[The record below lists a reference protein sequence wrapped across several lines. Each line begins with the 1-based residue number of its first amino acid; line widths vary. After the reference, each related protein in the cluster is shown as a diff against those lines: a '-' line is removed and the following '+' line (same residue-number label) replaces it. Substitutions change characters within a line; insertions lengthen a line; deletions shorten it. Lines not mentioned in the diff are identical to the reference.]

1 MGPRIPKAPKLTA
14 CLAFPVSHTLGHSAM
29 SKPSKKQKVSEQVVY
44 GVVWEVDVSIED
56 FGEGYTDDCYDRSEV
71 EESYEMAQDLHEK
84 KHKNQSP
91 DVYASKAS
99 ALKFA
104 ENKFVE
110 LWGWVHGEEEE
121 DDDDDNDDDKGKTPM
136 DNPSLVKSG
145 DGFSWNEEWIENEF
159 QHRIRGEISVR
170 LKPMKLLA

>member
-1 MGPRIPKAPKLTA
+1 
-14 CLAFPVSHTLGHSAM
+14 M
-29 SKPSKKQKVSEQVVY
+29 SKPSKKQKVAEQVVY

-56 FGEGYTDDCYDRSEV
+56 FGEGYTVERCRECGVEAAYDMSRGK
-71 EESYEMAQDLHEK
+71 HEK

-121 DDDDDNDDDKGKTPM
+121 EEDDDDDDNDDDKGKTPM